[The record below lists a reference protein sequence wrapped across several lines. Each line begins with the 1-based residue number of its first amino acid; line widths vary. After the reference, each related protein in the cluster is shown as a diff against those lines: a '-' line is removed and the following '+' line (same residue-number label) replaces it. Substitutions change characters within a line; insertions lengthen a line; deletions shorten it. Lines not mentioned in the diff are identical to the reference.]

1 MSTSTMSKHAIVI
14 PILPADE
21 IRAAADAGDWTR
33 AAVLIAGHDHAVRAA
48 WIDPPREQ
56 REDARWN
63 ALLAQQDALVLEL
76 PLSPL
81 CSQDCAGLCVECG
94 ARLADAAEAHAHAAQ
109 HMTTPDGAAVPEL
122 RKEPEGGGPPAAHVA
137 Q

>member
-1 MSTSTMSKHAIVI
+1 MSTSAMSKHAIVI

-33 AAVLIAGHDHAVRAA
+33 AAVLIAGHDHAVRSA

-63 ALLAQQDALVLEL
+63 DLLAQQDALVLEL
-76 PLSPL
+76 R
-81 CSQDCAGLCVECG
+81 QRRDA
-94 ARLADAAEAHAHAAQ
+94 AAEAMAQ
-109 HMTTPDGAAVPEL
+109 RQRE
-122 RKEPEGGGPPAAHVA
+122 RRAAHLYLTQA
-137 Q
+137 ADIGE

>member
-1 MSTSTMSKHAIVI
+1 MSTDAIVI

-63 ALLAQQDALVLEL
+63 DLLAQQDALVLEL
-76 PLSPL
+76 R
-81 CSQDCAGLCVECG
+81 Q
-94 ARLADAAEAHAHAAQ
+94 RRDAAAEVMARRQ
-109 HMTTPDGAAVPEL
+109 RE
-122 RKEPEGGGPPAAHVA
+122 RRAAHLYLTQA
-137 Q
+137 ADIGE